1 MGRDSPDIFRFEQ
14 PIGVEFLA
22 RQNDRKTRTTDMAE
36 RVGSQRRQTDASIR
50 VLLVDDD
57 REWVTLVARL
67 LERADD
73 VFSVTTATSVADA
86 RALFAPESFDCVV
99 CDYRMP
105 GDDGLSFLSTVRETD
120 PDLPFILATA
130 TGSESVASEAT
141 AAGATGYFVKDP
153 RTDQGDELAARITQA
168 VERVD
173 ARQAADESN
182 HRFER
187 LFERVPDPVVVTHGS
202 DLVVRTV
209 NPAFEAVFGHDAD
222 QIVGE
227 PLGDYLKPAGDDDEL
242 LGVPEDVELD
252 GTRDAEVTRWTVDGP
267 REYHLRLFV
276 DETADGTRE
285 VYGHYTDITA
295 SKERERLLEA
305 ERDATQEVRDILVN
319 ASSRTEV
326 ETAFVERLVGSDGY
340 RFVWVGRQSPDSS
353 VTVGAAAG
361 DDGGYLAACREAS
374 DTVDGPS
381 DAVFRTNEPRFVAVP
396 GVDDEGAE
404 FAGFDE
410 TDEHDE
416 FETGDDDAAWAAEAA
431 ARGFTGV
438 AALPVTHGTI
448 PYGVLVVYTDE
459 PGGFDEADRRLL
471 TETAASLGSAVDVI
485 GRRASLSANR
495 VVQVVLASSDATT
508 PLAQLSAAS
517 GCRIDVSAVVPEA
530 DNRVVYFVELDGTD
544 AATFVE
550 HAEANGRVTEWAVL
564 DDDERTPRLR
574 LSVEE
579 PSLATVL
586 TECGVV
592 VRSQQV
598 DRGSVQLVVEFP
610 QVVDAN
616 AVTEELRASM
626 PDLTVR
632 RHHEVDRL
640 REWQLQPT
648 LPANLTERQ
657 LQALRTAY
665 YGGYFERPRLQSA
678 AEVAESL
685 GISRSTF
692 LQHLRVAESKV
703 FGELFE

>member
-1 MGRDSPDIFRFEQ
+1 
-14 PIGVEFLA
+14 
-22 RQNDRKTRTTDMAE
+22 MAE
-36 RVGSQRRQTDASIR
+36 RVGSQRGQTDTSIR

-57 REWVTLVARL
+57 NEWVTLVARL
-67 LERADD
+67 LEGVDD
-73 VFSVTTATSVADA
+73 AFSVTTANSVVDA

-105 GDDGLSFLSTVRETD
+105 GGDGLSFLSTVRETD

-153 RTDQGDELAARITQA
+153 RTDQGDELATRITQA

-173 ARQAADESN
+173 ARQAADEGD

-187 LFERVPDPVVVTHGS
+187 LFERVPDPVVVAHGP

-242 LGVPEDVELD
+242 FGVPEDVDLD

-326 ETAFVERLVGSDGY
+326 ETAFVERLVESDGY
-340 RFVWVGRQSPDSS
+340 RFVWVGRQSPDDS
-353 VTVGAAAG
+353 VAVGAAAG
-361 DDGGYLAACREAS
+361 DDDDYLDGRRETGE
-374 DTVDGPS
+374 TVDGPS
-381 DAVFRTNEPRFVAVP
+381 DTVFRTNEPQFVAVP
-396 GVDDEGAE
+396 GVDDGSD
-404 FAGFDE
+404 GSDGSDE
-410 TDEHDE
+410 SDESDGSDE
-416 FETGDDDAAWAAEAA
+416 RQAGDDDAAWLAEAA

-448 PYGVLVVYTDE
+448 PYGVLVVYTDDPE
-459 PGGFDEADRRLL
+459 GFDETDRRLL

-495 VVQVVLASSDATT
+495 VVQVVLASNDATT
-508 PLAQLSAAS
+508 PLAQLSVAS

-530 DNRVVYFVELDGTD
+530 DDRVVYFVELDGTD

-550 HAEANGRVTEWAVL
+550 HAEANDRVTEWAVL